1 MHLQKLSEEIPM
13 LVQRSIVGKFSTYN
27 LQICP
32 LKRLKFALCRSLGVL
47 LYTLVYGAMPFDGS
61 NFKRLVKQITTGDYY
76 EPKSPSPASGLVRA
90 MLTVSN
96 EKRANIGDICSH
108 WWVNEGYPQPC
119 LDEAEYLASLTPVR
133 LDLLL
138 SLAPS
143 AREEIIPGQEAQV
156 CSFKAYCSQD
166 LLSKLI
172 FPLFQVPATPS
183 LPTEEVSIEELP
195 SIPPPTVEPIAPPPP
210 LTEPVVSPVVP
221 PLAASVPAVID
232 VKPQEPVEVKKREK
246 EKGKRKLSETPSMV
260 DPDLVTKKP
269 SGRKSTT
276 PVPTTPPPIPM
287 EINDNAVY
295 ERQISPHRSGRSTPK
310 ASRKRRE
317 GAKTPVSEANNDQN
331 NQPLVPE
338 MTPEI
343 QRKPPAP
350 KAKTKG
356 EDEAEVA
363 KQMKRRLSRK
373 ERNVKTPD
381 PKFEGG
387 DHTKHIPAERP
398 MTPRQA
404 RAPSPEERPLERPM
418 TPRQARAPSPEDR
431 PLVVPLPPPRVQD
444 IPLPPVRGESL
455 ERPHQKIMPPPPRN
469 ESLERPPKSPVTPKS
484 PPLLVESFG
493 HNDKPPMIPPHATEK
508 ALIQPSTEVKEP
520 SKNEVS
526 INEKLP
532 ILPPRPAPIQTQ
544 EPEVID
550 TMPAPPPP
558 PRSLPPEKTQEEIEC
573 KKREIE
579 AKKKQMAEALKVLKQ
594 LESTVTPDKIDVV
607 SYDQPVHEVQPLEIA
622 LPSLAQAKEG
632 VRNSGLFNSIIQVNV
647 PPVTAVQP
655 EVKKPEP
662 IEVKTLPVANKEETT
677 SSLATSLIRQEQAQD
692 LNEGHQAKQPLKK
705 EVIDNQINER
715 ADSSKQIERIAHEGQ
730 GQQKDKVGSLPVQD
744 SEQEKRPKPSE
755 TMSQGKAADNQMNLF
770 SAKQELASQK
780 TTNDVMHPVSA
791 EVDKSL
797 TDVNGT
803 ASKTDENRGLINS
816 LPKPFQ
822 ANNIPNDEEPV
833 SENSREI
840 SRAEKAQ
847 EPLHI
852 ETQPTPSI
860 HQLSLDHTPESTLP
874 SPQSVPV
881 TPPNSDSPQNVPKYH
896 LLQRPEKRD
905 NRDSKVIKAAAY
917 WNTYIGEV
925 LDKKKPIP
933 DNVKSLEKPKK
944 IVTAGVGPKGYNDL
958 KTAFESK
965 TSTPKQEEPSIN
977 VSPSSTAVGGM
988 QRRNSRKI
996 PIEGCSPGLKVTDAK
1011 SVFETKHQQPQT
1023 PVVYRRNSSS
1033 TGDSIGKGKESDEF
1047 QTRGPNYVKKKVPE
1061 FPPPPIAKTPFG
1073 SNRRA
1078 GALSPQTIQPKDDKL
1093 SLQNG
1098 VPEDESK
1105 SKPKSVASTTDSLL
1119 KETSGNKPE
1128 VKTVDQ
1134 NGKTSS
1140 SHNTTAAAN
1149 ERLQPKPS
1157 ESQNG
1162 VKKDEQLSEQ
1172 KTKSVKSLV
1181 SPKQESVTSTKPS
1194 PKPVSNDVI
1203 PSSSSTV
1210 PAFVDNKHSS
1220 KIHTVNEAPSIP
1232 VKPVIDIKS
1241 KHPAK
1246 IMPSTDTNGTAVKE
1260 VIKVKCDVTENDKL
1274 SGPKKVEP
1282 VKKQLPE
1289 KSTVISKDE
1298 GKSMPG
1304 KNESKVSAPEERE
1317 QSKPVPKSTEVKQLI
1332 NEVKAAENVG
1342 NHRIIP
1348 IQIQQSSESRVPV
1361 QIESTSDLRIP
1372 IQTESTSEMKIPIHT
1387 VKSEDSHKADSRQ
1400 EATKIPIQTEPIS
1413 SRVPIQIESNE
1424 TLSRQES
1431 VRSPVSQEHH
1441 IPIHVEGKGTI
1452 LNKVSSTASGLDGDS
1467 LEGRDNFSTNSLSRR
1482 RFGSRKKRSS
1492 YAYSDSSNSSNL
1504 GAVEPSQEESYD
1516 ASSGGLQKYT
1526 SIGKHGIE
1534 PMFRLRKTRPPFAAQ
1549 RSDSFSSGEEEF
1561 EDEYFRETTAENL
1574 FSTLLTRVKSLTRR
1588 INDEDDQLR
1597 HQNHKII
1604 NHRLNPGGTHGFLE
1618 RTALRS
1624 SLKRTPSSTQSALSR
1639 QSSMDTSGM
1648 RASFR
1653 DDPSY
1658 EVGGYDDGT
1667 SSVRSYGS
1675 SAMDRDVGGYGRS
1688 SIHRGTTIKDDQIDG
1703 SLYKGGGVSMKGKHE
1718 QQEQNKRF
1726 GLEQNAVKKA
1736 DSEDLSSSVS
1746 VTSKQRLRPGYLPPP
1761 SHLASESNSD
1771 LANFD
1776 TRIENAL
1783 SESSSVKSMPA
1794 SGAQPLKRV
1803 PITVERGLSSASLAS
1818 GPSQSDMLET
1828 MSEHRARNADNSKR
1842 HSRVMFHLHEANEP
1856 PKEQPS
1862 SQPVWIKK
1870 ENVGDES
1877 PAATQVKSPY
1887 KFVQIKRLSAGLDL
1901 DDDRSLASTSS
1912 GYVSQQQRHLPAK
1925 VEGSRLRSYNNQEGQ
1940 LQTNKPLT
1948 LEKESSKPSTISTA
1962 SFTASNSSSVA
1973 SNINV
1978 GPSNP
1983 MPEPMPISVASSVQD
1998 SMSKLPSSPPAS
2010 LPTTQLSVPISKPK
2024 PTIKSPP
2031 KLYLPRVTQS
2041 PPKVSSPP
2049 APVTQQA
2056 SSSALLTSPPT
2067 QQPMT
2072 IPSFSQIQ
2080 SVPQKSQ
2087 LSSPTPKS
2095 TPPQY
2100 APPSLPSDETI
2111 PESVIKPVA
2120 SSQPDSAVAPKVKS
2134 PVLTQPLYTPFRR
2147 SSISEGDSNSAT
2159 SPPGTA
2165 SSISPFQKQV
2175 RKQPYRPYL
2184 QVALT
2189 QDRLHRNSNAHQKD
2203 PNSEG
2208 EMGVDNGKGSNSR
2221 RIILPYGGAKS
2232 DGLLNKHAFISCNV
2246 IAAAERRKRDSY
2258 SRSSTT
2264 ELPLEKVIDH
2274 LVEI

>member
-1 MHLQKLSEEIPM
+1 MIFKVAP
-13 LVQRSIVGKFSTYN
+13 
-27 LQICP
+27 
-32 LKRLKFALCRSLGVL
+32 KRVKFALSRSLGVL

-143 AREEIIPGQEAQV
+143 AREEIIPGQDAQV
-156 CSFKAYCSQD
+156 CFYAPCFQD
-166 LLSKLI
+166 LFIELLHRS
-172 FPLFQVPATPS
+172 FQVPATPS
-183 LPTEEVSIEELP
+183 LPPEEVSIEELP
-195 SIPPPTVEPIAPPPP
+195 SIPPPIVETIAPPSLPP
-210 LTEPVVSPVVP
+210 LSEPVAAPVVA
-221 PLAASVPAVID
+221 PLAASEPAVID
-232 VKPQEPVEVKKREK
+232 VKAQEPVEVKKREK

-287 EINDNAVY
+287 ETNDTAVY
-295 ERQISPHRSGRSTPK
+295 ERQVSPHRSGRSTPK
-310 ASRKRRE
+310 ANRKRRE
-317 GAKTPVSEANNDQN
+317 GAKTPVSETNNDQN
-331 NQPLVPE
+331 NQPPLVPE

-350 KAKTKG
+350 KAKSKG

-363 KQMKRRLSRK
+363 KPMKRRLSRK

-381 PKFEGG
+381 PNFEGG

-404 RAPSPEERPLERPM
+404 RAPSPEERPL
-418 TPRQARAPSPEDR
+418 
-431 PLVVPLPPPRVQD
+431 VVPLPPPRVQD

-455 ERPHQKIMPPPPRN
+455 ERPQQIKLPPPPRN

-484 PPLLVESFG
+484 PSLLVEPVD
-493 HNDKPPMIPPHATEK
+493 HNDKPPMIPPHATEQVHV
-508 ALIQPSTEVKEP
+508 QPSTEVKEP
-520 SKNEVS
+520 ASNQVS

-532 ILPPRPAPIQTQ
+532 TLPPRPAPVQTQ

-550 TMPAPPPP
+550 NTSAPPPP
-558 PRSLPPEKTQEEIEC
+558 PRSLPPERTQEEIDC

-594 LESTVTPDKIDVV
+594 LESTVTPDKIDVIN
-607 SYDQPVHEVQPLEIA
+607 YDQPVDEVQPLEIA

-632 VRNSGLFNSIIQVNV
+632 VRNSGLFNSVIQVNV

-655 EVKKPEP
+655 EVKKPEL
-662 IEVKTLPVANKEETT
+662 IEVKNLPVASKKEATP
-677 SSLATSLIRQEQAQD
+677 SPSTSLIRQEQAQD

-780 TTNDVMHPVSA
+780 TTNDVMYPVSA

-797 TDVNGT
+797 PDVNGT
-803 ASKTDENRGLINS
+803 ASKTDENRALINS

-840 SRAEKAQ
+840 SRVEKAQ

-881 TPPNSDSPQNVPKYH
+881 TPPSSDSPQNVPKYH

-1078 GALSPQTIQPKDDKL
+1078 GALSPQTIQPKDEKL

-1105 SKPKSVASTTDSLL
+1105 SKPKSVARTADSLL
-1119 KETSGNKPE
+1119 KETSEQKPE

-1140 SHNTTAAAN
+1140 LHNTTTAAVN

-1172 KTKSVKSLV
+1172 KAKSVKSFV
-1181 SPKQESVTSTKPS
+1181 SQKQEPVSSTKPS

-1203 PSSSSTV
+1203 PSSTSTV

-1220 KIHTVNEAPSIP
+1220 KIRTVNEAPSIP

-1241 KHPAK
+1241 KQFAK
-1246 IMPSTDTNGTAVKE
+1246 TMPSTDTNGTVKE
-1260 VIKVKCDVTENDKL
+1260 VIKVKCDVTENDKV
-1274 SGPKKVEP
+1274 SGPKKVES

-1289 KSTVISKDE
+1289 KPTAVSKDE
-1298 GKSMPG
+1298 GQSKPS
-1304 KNESKVSAPEERE
+1304 KNEPKVSAPVERE
-1317 QSKPVPKSTEVKQLI
+1317 LPKPVPKSSDDKQLR

-1348 IQIQQSSESRVPV
+1348 IQIQQSPAEARVPV
-1361 QIESTSDLRIP
+1361 QNESTSDLKIP

-1387 VKSEDSHKADSRQ
+1387 LKSEDSHKAESRP

-1424 TLSRQES
+1424 TFSRQES

-1504 GAVEPSQEESYD
+1504 GAVEPSQEEVYD

-1783 SESSSVKSMPA
+1783 SESSSVKSMPNA
-1794 SGAQPLKRV
+1794 LPLKRV

-1828 MSEHRARNADNSKR
+1828 MSEQRTRKANNDNSKR

-1877 PAATQVKSPY
+1877 PTAAAATQVKSPY

-1912 GYVSQQQRHLPAK
+1912 GYVSQPQHHHLPAK

-1998 SMSKLPSSPPAS
+1998 SMSKLPSPPVN
-2010 LPTTQLSVPISKPK
+2010 LPTQLSVPISKPK

-2041 PPKVSSPP
+2041 PPRVSSPP
-2049 APVTQQA
+2049 VPVTQV
-2056 SSSALLTSPPT
+2056 SSPAPKTAPPT
-2067 QQPMT
+2067 QPMT
-2072 IPSFSQIQ
+2072 IPPFSQIQ

-2087 LSSPTPKS
+2087 LSSPPPKS

-2100 APPSLPSDETI
+2100 APPSLPSDEPI

-2120 SSQPDSAVAPKVKS
+2120 SSQHDSAPKVKS

-2189 QDRLHRNSNAHQKD
+2189 QDRLHRNSNAQFQKD

-2208 EMGVDNGKGSNSR
+2208 EMGVDNGKGSNSSR

-2274 LVEI
+2274 LVEINFFLVPCCSFCSISLSSYFSFAIIFLF

>member
-1 MHLQKLSEEIPM
+1 MGVNEDDLNNIMGGMEAGGIKVNDQKRKLKNRFEICRKLGQGTYGKVQLGINKETGQQVAIKTIKKSKIETEADLIRIRREIQIMSSVQHPNIIHIYEVFENKEKMVLVMEIAAGGELYDYLSERKCLEENEARRVFRQIACAVYYCHKNNICHRDLKLENILLDENGNAKIADFGLSNVYDGNNLLNTFCGSPLYASPEIVRGNPYAGPE
-13 LVQRSIVGKFSTYN
+13 VD
-27 LQICP
+27 CW
-32 LKRLKFALCRSLGVL
+32 SLGVL

-143 AREEIIPGQEAQV
+143 AREEIIPGQDAQ
-156 CSFKAYCSQD
+156 
-166 LLSKLI
+166 
-172 FPLFQVPATPS
+172 
-183 LPTEEVSIEELP
+183 VSIEELP
-195 SIPPPTVEPIAPPPP
+195 SIPPPIVETIAPPSLPP
-210 LTEPVVSPVVP
+210 LSEPVAAPVVA
-221 PLAASVPAVID
+221 PLAASEPAVID
-232 VKPQEPVEVKKREK
+232 VKSQEPVEVKKREK

-287 EINDNAVY
+287 ETNDTAVY
-295 ERQISPHRSGRSTPK
+295 ERQVSPHRSGRSTPK
-310 ASRKRRE
+310 ANRKRRE
-317 GAKTPVSEANNDQN
+317 GAKTPVPEANNDQN
-331 NQPLVPE
+331 NQPPLVPE

-350 KAKTKG
+350 KAKSKV

-363 KQMKRRLSRK
+363 KPMKRRLSRK

-381 PKFEGG
+381 PNFEGG

-404 RAPSPEERPLERPM
+404 RAPSPEERPL
-418 TPRQARAPSPEDR
+418 
-431 PLVVPLPPPRVQD
+431 V
-444 IPLPPVRGESL
+444 
-455 ERPHQKIMPPPPRN
+455 
-469 ESLERPPKSPVTPKS
+469 
-484 PPLLVESFG
+484 
-493 HNDKPPMIPPHATEK
+493 
-508 ALIQPSTEVKEP
+508 
-520 SKNEVS
+520 
-526 INEKLP
+526 
-532 ILPPRPAPIQTQ
+532 
-544 EPEVID
+544 
-550 TMPAPPPP
+550 
-558 PRSLPPEKTQEEIEC
+558 
-573 KKREIE
+573 
-579 AKKKQMAEALKVLKQ
+579 Q
-594 LESTVTPDKIDVV
+594 LESTVTPDKIDVIN
-607 SYDQPVHEVQPLEIA
+607 YDQPVDEVQPLEIA

-632 VRNSGLFNSIIQVNV
+632 VRNSGLFNSVIQVNV

-655 EVKKPEP
+655 EVKKPEL
-662 IEVKTLPVANKEETT
+662 IEVKNLPVATKKEATP
-677 SSLATSLIRQEQAQD
+677 SPSTSLIRQEQAQD

-730 GQQKDKVGSLPVQD
+730 GQQKVGSLPVQD

-780 TTNDVMHPVSA
+780 TTNDVMYPVSA

-797 TDVNGT
+797 PDVNGT
-803 ASKTDENRGLINS
+803 ASKTDENRALINS

-840 SRAEKAQ
+840 SRVEKAQ

-881 TPPNSDSPQNVPKYH
+881 TPPSSDSPQNVPKYH

-1078 GALSPQTIQPKDDKL
+1078 GALSPQTIQPKDEKL

-1105 SKPKSVASTTDSLL
+1105 SKPKSVARTADSLL
-1119 KETSGNKPE
+1119 KETSEQKPE

-1140 SHNTTAAAN
+1140 LHNTTTAAVN

-1172 KTKSVKSLV
+1172 KAKSVKSFV
-1181 SPKQESVTSTKPS
+1181 SQKQEPVSSTKPS

-1203 PSSSSTV
+1203 PSSTSTV

-1220 KIHTVNEAPSIP
+1220 KIRTVNEAPSIP

-1241 KHPAK
+1241 KHIAK
-1246 IMPSTDTNGTAVKE
+1246 AMPSTDTNGTVKE
-1260 VIKVKCDVTENDKL
+1260 VIKVKCEVAENDKV
-1274 SGPKKVEP
+1274 SGPKKVES

-1289 KSTVISKDE
+1289 KPTAVSKDE
-1298 GKSMPG
+1298 GQSKPS
-1304 KNESKVSAPEERE
+1304 KNEPKISAPVE
-1317 QSKPVPKSTEVKQLI
+1317 QELPKPVPKSSEDKQLR

-1348 IQIQQSSESRVPV
+1348 IQIQQSPAEARVPV
-1361 QIESTSDLRIP
+1361 QNASNSDLKIP

-1387 VKSEDSHKADSRQ
+1387 LKSEDSHKAESRP

-1424 TLSRQES
+1424 TFSRQES

-1504 GAVEPSQEESYD
+1504 GAVEPSQEEVYD

-1703 SLYKGGGVSMKGKHE
+1703 SLYKGGG
-1718 QQEQNKRF
+1718 
-1726 GLEQNAVKKA
+1726 
-1736 DSEDLSSSVS
+1736 DLSSSVS
-1746 VTSKQRLRPGYLPPP
+1746 VTSKQRLRP
-1761 SHLASESNSD
+1761 
-1771 LANFD
+1771 
-1776 TRIENAL
+1776 
-1783 SESSSVKSMPA
+1783 
-1794 SGAQPLKRV
+1794 
-1803 PITVERGLSSASLAS
+1803 
-1818 GPSQSDMLET
+1818 
-1828 MSEHRARNADNSKR
+1828 
-1842 HSRVMFHLHEANEP
+1842 
-1856 PKEQPS
+1856 
-1862 SQPVWIKK
+1862 
-1870 ENVGDES
+1870 
-1877 PAATQVKSPY
+1877 
-1887 KFVQIKRLSAGLDL
+1887 AGLDL

-1912 GYVSQQQRHLPAK
+1912 GYVSQPQHHHLPAK

-1998 SMSKLPSSPPAS
+1998 SMSKLPSPPVN
-2010 LPTTQLSVPISKPK
+2010 LPTQLSVPISKPK

-2041 PPKVSSPP
+2041 PPRVSSPP
-2049 APVTQQA
+2049 VPVTQV
-2056 SSSALLTSPPT
+2056 SSPAPKTAPPT
-2067 QQPMT
+2067 QPMT
-2072 IPSFSQIQ
+2072 IPPFSQIQ

-2087 LSSPTPKS
+2087 LSSPPPKS

-2100 APPSLPSDETI
+2100 APPSLPSDEPI

-2120 SSQPDSAVAPKVKS
+2120 SSQHDSAPKVKS

-2165 SSISPFQKQV
+2165 SSII
-2175 RKQPYRPYL
+2175 
-2184 QVALT
+2184 ALT
-2189 QDRLHRNSNAHQKD
+2189 QDRLHRNSNAQFQKD

-2208 EMGVDNGKGSNSR
+2208 EMGVDNGKGSNSSR

-2264 ELPLEKVIDH
+2264 ELPLEKV
-2274 LVEI
+2274 